1 MLLPGPDQLVPGDK
15 SHDGWSE
22 IPDISVDVRETKE
35 RENPAEVEVNP
46 PQIMCDVTEKPRD
59 EDPSNP
65 VEQRLYRCTVNVPR
79 TCVGR
84 LIGKNGRNIKTV
96 MNRTG
101 TNISI
106 LQRKAKP
113 EDSSIPCRIQGSW
126 IDIRTATELIR
137 TMFPAIPSPT
147 KRPKLIKKLSGH

>member
-1 MLLPGPDQLVPGDK
+1 M
-15 SHDGWSE
+15 
-22 IPDISVDVRETKE
+22 
-35 RENPAEVEVNP
+35 NPL
-46 PQIMCDVTEKPRD
+46 QIMCDVTEKPKD

-84 LIGKNGRNIKTV
+84 LKGKNGRNIKTV

-106 LQRKAKP
+106 LQEKQ
-113 EDSSIPCRIQGSW
+113 SQRILVFHERSW
-126 IDIRTATELIR
+126 IDKRAATELLC
-137 TMFPAIPSPT
+137 FLPYLHQLNDPS
-147 KRPKLIKKLSGH
+147 